1 MMTFENSGLR
11 DELLMAIG
19 EMGFSVPTEIQ
30 ELTIPQLAKSDND
43 LIALAQTGTG
53 KTAAF
58 GLPLLNRIDAASK
71 ETQALVLC
79 PTREL
84 CLQVAGDIERYGKY
98 FEKFR
103 VTAVYGGASAENQI
117 ADLRKGAQVVVGTP
131 GRTLDLIKRKKLKV
145 GAIRVLVLDEADEML
160 SMGFKDELDAIL
172 ENTPS
177 ERQTMLFSATMP
189 DDIIRI
195 SKQYMRNPVEIS
207 AGKRNVGATN
217 VEHEFYVVKA
227 SDRYDALKRIADM
240 NPNIYGI
247 IFCRTRR
254 ETKEVAEKL
263 IRDGYN
269 ADALHGDLSQAQR
282 DHVMKRFR
290 ERVLQIL
297 VATDVAA
304 RGLDVN
310 ELTHVINYN
319 QPDEAE
325 VYIHRSGRTGRA
337 GKRGISISII
347 HKREMKKI
355 AHLEKLVGKKFSR
368 RMVPNGKEI
377 CEKQL
382 FNLVDKMEKTVVD
395 TEQIEPFM
403 EVIYKK
409 LEWLSREELIQKFVS
424 VEFNRFLEYYKN
436 TRDLNV
442 DVNQVDRKERKKT
455 KKGRAQRDED
465 FARFH
470 INVGS
475 KSNVSPSQLI
485 GMINDATKT
494 RDLEVGRIEILKKFS
509 FFEVPQAEK
518 DFILESFRDFDYKGM
533 EISVEEAQ
541 SRREDAAGRGRQ
553 FKKSRS
559 KSGKGKRYGDS
570 GGRRGGDSGKRRKFS
585 GRKGR

>member
-541 SRREDAAGRGRQ
+541 SRTEDTAGRGRQ

>member
-1 MMTFENSGLR
+1 
-11 DELLMAIG
+11 
-19 EMGFSVPTEIQ
+19 
-30 ELTIPQLAKSDND
+30 
-43 LIALAQTGTG
+43 
-53 KTAAF
+53 
-58 GLPLLNRIDAASK
+58 
-71 ETQALVLC
+71 
-79 PTREL
+79 
-84 CLQVAGDIERYGKY
+84 
-98 FEKFR
+98 
-103 VTAVYGGASAENQI
+103 
-117 ADLRKGAQVVVGTP
+117 
-131 GRTLDLIKRKKLKV
+131 
-145 GAIRVLVLDEADEML
+145 
-160 SMGFKDELDAIL
+160 
-172 ENTPS
+172 
-177 ERQTMLFSATMP
+177 
-189 DDIIRI
+189 
-195 SKQYMRNPVEIS
+195 
-207 AGKRNVGATN
+207 
-217 VEHEFYVVKA
+217 
-227 SDRYDALKRIADM
+227 
-240 NPNIYGI
+240 
-247 IFCRTRR
+247 
-254 ETKEVAEKL
+254 
-263 IRDGYN
+263 
-269 ADALHGDLSQAQR
+269 
-282 DHVMKRFR
+282 
-290 ERVLQIL
+290 
-297 VATDVAA
+297 
-304 RGLDVN
+304 VN